1 MQRECLVFIHI
12 LRSKNVWNVLLKLV
26 RDGTQGRWLVSNDV
40 EDEIQPLSNRL
51 RWKRTVG
58 NDIPSIS

>member
-1 MQRECLVFIHI
+1 MQCECLVFIHI
-12 LRSKNVWNVLLKLV
+12 LRSKNAWNVPLKLV
-26 RDGTQGRWLVSNDV
+26 RDGSQGRWLVSNDV

-51 RWKRTVG
+51 AQKRTVG